1 MKRLLKSK
9 RGMSLMEILVAL
21 SLLMIV
27 IVGTTPVMLQAYDGL
42 YTAGEYTQN
51 VYNAKTEVEDQLA
64 TRSSTL
70 NYKGFVVNFEGLG
83 EVARVNAKRA
93 VSSLKNSLETLF
105 TGAKVR
111 IYISSG
117 SEVDDNQS
125 NHSITL
131 QTVNLEFDSK
141 DDIGTN
147 GATLTANGK
156 RIDISAYLPDKD
168 AVANTAAAVYTNN
181 RKANVTIVDG
191 TTIPTVGRIGINI
204 SSSTYPIDFTTSP
217 IKIVVTY
224 LDEND
229 NEKKVHTYLTIKTP
243 TIMLV
248 GETNENVQYYT
259 SAGVVETKDNN
270 GNVIKRQLE
279 FEGRRMNIGYD
290 TKTGARSDTLGAAS
304 TQAVPAGTVFK
315 SVNWI
320 TEYARTTGGT
330 GAGSENVQYANTIY
344 EPEYYVLTG
353 TNGAIYRTY
362 SFDDPGVIKGKVD
375 INNSISDFGLNGLFL
390 NSLTHQKQIGKDV
403 MGIRDTE
410 IYLDDRAST
419 VVYPAVWGGDFSHI
433 FGWSAYGEEAGYT
446 ERVNPANTN
455 GTWYTQHSSDVTT
468 SDSDRNGSGDTRVK
482 GIGSAGFYSNL
493 ACYGYYYNGYALDA
507 PYFSM
512 NSRKISYILTEVP
525 ESLRVGGYMGD
536 VGSASNYGYDGTTF
550 DRIWERPMDPVT
562 GQSQKE
568 LGWSLGDT
576 DGGEWF
582 YAATNESIPRSAIL
596 RIKMKESTT
605 SSTTK
610 IPIYLT
616 KDGSVNTNRADN
628 GMAQIRIKALT
639 TLSPTIVYSR
649 GEHADA
655 ASDMRVAYDNDANY
669 SKITV
674 TDAVYIPAVGDVE
687 AQVFY
692 VGTVAAYSMINQAD
706 NVGMSDDSPDVSSV
720 GGHQTTNAGRLTSY
734 WVVSNDEGTS
744 TTIYKHS
751 TKDEYSDSYF
761 DYNPLVL
768 ADIKFNDL
776 PHSDIRARLM
786 DATTRNS
793 RLYSSSNTYGKNSYD
808 LTNAVKMNSTK
819 SHQFFISQP
828 LTANNGTYTEQISG
842 RIFSD
847 VSFTMGYTSNR
858 ELLYTNIVYGKEKD
872 ANGNDVLIQSLKFC
886 EPYYFLSHYN
896 DVNHNPNLYMNWV
909 VDPNET
915 AGDYMNKSDND
926 YYNVWFPGEMY
937 NLTKTATKDNVT
949 VAVGYAVA
957 GSTYSYL
964 NTFQNGSTG
973 LGSIY
978 NDGVISGMVLGED
991 NAFKSLLYFKD
1002 NASMDKTSLSD
1013 GSVKFEQHG
1022 TSGQSGSWVSYSD
1035 LGFPW
1040 DYGTHARDSVQFTC
1054 VDISVVQS
1062 GDTSYYYAYYADNKG
1077 RVFRSLVA
1085 TRGKDDAAAEMV
1097 EYISDKSTSPGIEDV
1112 SYMEEQ
1118 TILHNSKTEKIGYFF
1133 ESIKSI
1139 NSYDDVIIITGHS
1152 RGVDETDGTLKVAVG
1167 VIDKAD
1173 PTKAPEWKIVKW
1185 LWANY
1190 VVYDTLIQDGY
1201 VYLVGENIHTGTAF
1215 VFAVALDMLKS
1226 EEHYSQLDYDNTGEK
1241 DVIFWENYWTSNKV
1255 ALYAIAGKSGN

>member
-1 MKRLLKSK
+1 MKRLLKSN
-9 RGMSLMEILVAL
+9 RGMTLMEILVAL

-27 IVGTTPVMLQAYDGL
+27 IVGTTPIMLQAYEGL

-64 TRSSTL
+64 TRSSVI
-70 NYKGFVVNFEGLG
+70 NYSGFQVNFENLG
-83 EVARVNAKRA
+83 EVAKVNAKRA
-93 VSSLKNSLETLF
+93 VSSLENSLETLF
-105 TGAKVR
+105 SGARVR

-117 SEVDDNQS
+117 SVVDDNQS
-125 NHSITL
+125 EHTLVL
-131 QTVNLEFDSK
+131 QTVNLAFTNDDITNEKMNNKAGVSK
-141 DDIGTN
+141 D
-147 GATLTANGK
+147 GK
-156 RIDISAYLPDKD
+156 KIDITAYLPNK
-168 AVANTAAAVYTNN
+168 AATANTAATVYTEN
-181 RKANVTIVDG
+181 RKAKVTVVND
-191 TTIPTVGRIGINI
+191 TTNPDSGRIGIKI
-204 SSSTYPIDFTTSP
+204 SSDDYPIDFTTSP

-229 NEKKVHTYLTIKTP
+229 KVKSVHTYLTIKTP
-243 TIMLV
+243 TIMIA
-248 GETNENVQYYT
+248 GETNNNVQYFT
-259 SAGVVETKDNN
+259 TAGVIETKDKD
-270 GNVIKRQLE
+270 GNVTNRTLNI
-279 FEGRRMNIGYD
+279 EGRRMNIGYD
-290 TKTGARSDTLGAAS
+290 TKTGDRSDSLGAAS
-304 TQAVPAGTVFK
+304 TQAVPTGTVFK
-315 SVNWI
+315 SINWI
-320 TEYARTTGGT
+320 TEYARTTGGS
-330 GAGSENVQYANTIY
+330 GAGSENIEYANTIY

-390 NSLTHQKQIGKDV
+390 NSLTGQKQIGKDV
-403 MGIRDTE
+403 IGIRDTE

-446 ERVNPANTN
+446 ERTNPVNTN

-493 ACYGYYYNGYALDA
+493 ACYGYYYNGYALNA
-507 PYFSM
+507 KYFSM

-525 ESLRVGGYMGD
+525 ESLRVGGYMGG
-536 VGSASNYGYDGTTF
+536 VGSASEYGYDGATF
-550 DRIWERPMDPVT
+550 DRIWERPMNPTT
-562 GQSQKE
+562 GASQKE
-568 LGWSLGDT
+568 LGWSLD
-576 DGGEWF
+576 DIEREWF
-582 YAATNESIPRSAIL
+582 YATYDENFPRSAIL
-596 RIKMKESTT
+596 KIKMKQSTT
-605 SSTTK
+605 DSTTK
-610 IPIYLT
+610 IPVYLAEG
-616 KDGSVNTNRADN
+616 GSVSTNRADN
-628 GMAQIRIKALT
+628 GMAQVRIKALT
-639 TLSPTIVYSR
+639 TISPTIVYDR

-655 ASDMRVAYDNDANY
+655 ASDMRVAYDNDVNY

-674 TDAVYIPAVGDVE
+674 TDAVYIPAVDGIE

-692 VGTVAAYSMINQAD
+692 IGTVAAYGMINQAD

-734 WVVSNDEGTS
+734 WVVSNDTGTS

-761 DYNPLVL
+761 DWGEM

-786 DATTRNS
+786 NATTRNS
-793 RLYSSSNTYGKNSYD
+793 SLYSSSNTYGKNSYD
-808 LTNAVKMNSTK
+808 LTNAVKVNSTE

-828 LTANNGTYTEQISG
+828 LTANNGTYTEQVSG

-1022 TSGQSGSWVSYSD
+1022 TAGQSGSWVSYSD
-1035 LGFPW
+1035 IGFPW
-1040 DYGTHARDSVQFTC
+1040 DYGTHARNSVQFTC

-1062 GDTSYYYAYYADNKG
+1062 GDTTYYYAYYADNIG

-1085 TRGKDDAAAEMV
+1085 TRGKDDAAAKMV
-1097 EYISDKSTSPGIEDV
+1097 DYISDKSTSPGIEDV

-1118 TILHNSKTEKIGYFF
+1118 NIIKADGTTEKIGEYF

-1139 NSYDDVIIITGHS
+1139 ETYDDLIVITGHS
-1152 RGVDETDGTLKVAVG
+1152 KGTGNVNVAVG
-1167 VIDKAD
+1167 VIDKAN
-1173 PTKAPEWKIVKW
+1173 PTNAPTWKILRW
-1185 LWANY
+1185 AWANY
-1190 VVYDTLIQDGY
+1190 VIHDTLIQDGY
-1201 VYLVGENIHTGTAF
+1201 IYCVGENINSGYESGCVYATT
-1215 VFAVALDMLKS
+1215 LDMLRVKPHNS
-1226 EEHYSQLDYDNTGEK
+1226 ELTYGDGK
-1241 DVIFWENYWTSNKV
+1241 DVLFYENLWTANK
-1255 ALYAIAGKSGN
+1255 LSFYAIAGKGGN